1 MVSGKPPRRSKSPQD
16 PVTIDLTAEE
26 AKPAE
31 ATQQADSAEV
41 SAEAPMPRADTSPID
56 APLQDVETATP
67 AEEPSPTEPVETRQ
81 ESDIFS
87 ETETASEAAA
97 SEPPPSDPIASEPT
111 PPPFAPTPR
120 PAPATSSLVAAGIL
134 GGLIALIA
142 AGSMQYAGF
151 LPAASPAASSGA
163 DTSALSSDVEA
174 LRSQIANLPAAGPA
188 TTDPA
193 LADRL
198 AALEASVASRPE
210 TAIDPAAVEELRLKL
225 AQNEEALAT
234 LRNAVAGNSQA
245 LSDSERRLAEAEK
258 KIEEPRTDVQMAR
271 AIAVTALKSAIDRG
285 GPYLAELDALA
296 SIAPDDPAVEGLRPH
311 AATGVQSRADL
322 VRRFSQTA
330 DAALAA
336 IHQPDPNE
344 GIGQRLLSSAL
355 SVVKVRPV
363 GNVEGSTPEAIV
375 ARMEDKLQNGD
386 LKGASLEWDT
396 LPDAAKAASSGF
408 NELLKTRID
417 VEALIGAAM
426 ATAVN
431 GTQG

>member
-31 ATQQADSAEV
+31 AEAAQQTDSAEI

-56 APLQDVETATP
+56 APFQDTETAAP
-67 AEEPSPTEPVETRQ
+67 AIEPSVTEPVETKP
-81 ESDIFS
+81 ETDIFS
-87 ETETASEAAA
+87 ETGTASEPA
-97 SEPPPSDPIASEPT
+97 SAEPPPSDPI
-111 PPPFAPTPR
+111 PPQFAPTPR
-120 PAPATSSLVAAGIL
+120 PAPATSSLVAAGII
-134 GGLIALIA
+134 GGLIALLA

-151 LPAASPAASSGA
+151 LPAASPSAGSNA
-163 DTSALSSDVEA
+163 DTSVLSSEIEA
-174 LRSQIANLPAAGPA
+174 LRSQIANLSAAGPA
-188 TTDPA
+188 ATDPA
-193 LADRL
+193 LAERL

-210 TAIDPAAVEELRLKL
+210 TAVDPAAVEEIRLKL

-322 VRRFSQTA
+322 IRRFSQTA

-363 GNVEGSTPEAIV
+363 GNIEGSTPEAII

-408 NELLKTRID
+408 NDLLKTRID
-417 VEALIGAAM
+417 VEALIGTAM

>member
-31 ATQQADSAEV
+31 AEATQQAGNAEISADA
-41 SAEAPMPRADTSPID
+41 SMPRADTSPID
-56 APLQDVETATP
+56 APLQDSETATT
-67 AEEPSPTEPVETRQ
+67 AEQPSPAEPVEGKPN
-81 ESDIFS
+81 SDIFA
-87 ETETASEAAA
+87 ETGTASEATSAEA
-97 SEPPPSDPIASEPT
+97 PPSDTAPSYA
-111 PPPFAPTPR
+111 APTPR
-120 PAPATSSLVAAGIL
+120 SAPATSSLVAAGII
-134 GGLIALIA
+134 GGLIALLA

-151 LPAASPAASSGA
+151 LPAASPSGSSNA
-163 DTSALSSDVEA
+163 DTSALSSEIEV

-188 TTDPA
+188 ATDPA
-193 LADRL
+193 LAERL
-198 AALEASVASRPE
+198 AALEASVASRQE
-210 TAIDPAAVEELRLKL
+210 TAIDPGAVEELRLKL

-322 VRRFSQTA
+322 IRRFSQTA

-363 GNVEGSTPEAIV
+363 GNVEGSTPEAII

-408 NELLKTRID
+408 NDLLKTRID
-417 VEALIGAAM
+417 VEALIGTAM
-426 ATAVN
+426 ANAVN
-431 GTQG
+431 GTRG

>member
-31 ATQQADSAEV
+31 AEATQQAGSAEI
-41 SAEAPMPRADTSPID
+41 SADASMPRADTSPID
-56 APLQDVETATP
+56 APLQDAETATT
-67 AEEPSPTEPVETRQ
+67 AEEPSPTESVEAKPET
-81 ESDIFS
+81 DVFS
-87 ETETASEAAA
+87 ETGTASEQAAT
-97 SEPPPSDPIASEPT
+97 EPSPSDPT
-111 PPPFAPTPR
+111 PRQSAPAPR

-151 LPAASPAASSGA
+151 LPAASPATSSGS
-163 DTSALSSDVEA
+163 DTSALSSEVEA
-174 LRSQIANLPAAGPA
+174 LRSQIATLSAAGPV

-193 LADRL
+193 LANRL

-210 TAIDPAAVEELRLKL
+210 ATVDPAAVEELRLKL

-322 VRRFSQTA
+322 IRRFSQTA

-363 GNVEGSTPEAIV
+363 GNVEGSTPEAII

-408 NELLKTRID
+408 NDLLKTRID

-426 ATAVN
+426 AAAVA
-431 GTQG
+431 GTPG

>member
-31 ATQQADSAEV
+31 AEATQQAGSAEI
-41 SAEAPMPRADTSPID
+41 SADASMPRADTSPID
-56 APLQDVETATP
+56 APLQDAETATT
-67 AEEPSPTEPVETRQ
+67 AEEPSPTESVEAKPET
-81 ESDIFS
+81 DVFS
-87 ETETASEAAA
+87 ETGTASEQAAT
-97 SEPPPSDPIASEPT
+97 EPSPSDPT
-111 PPPFAPTPR
+111 PRQSAPAPR

-151 LPAASPAASSGA
+151 LPAASPATSSDS
-163 DTSALSSDVEA
+163 DTSALSSEVEA
-174 LRSQIANLPAAGPA
+174 LRSQIATLSAAGPV

-193 LADRL
+193 LANRL

-210 TAIDPAAVEELRLKL
+210 ATVDPAAVEELRLKL

-322 VRRFSQTA
+322 IRRFSQTA

-363 GNVEGSTPEAIV
+363 GNVEGSTPEAII

-408 NELLKTRID
+408 NDLLKTRID

-426 ATAVN
+426 AAAVA
-431 GTQG
+431 GTPG

>member
-31 ATQQADSAEV
+31 AEATQQAGSAEI
-41 SAEAPMPRADTSPID
+41 SADASMPRADTSPID
-56 APLQDVETATP
+56 APLQDAETATT
-67 AEEPSPTEPVETRQ
+67 AEEPSPTESVEAKPET
-81 ESDIFS
+81 DVFS
-87 ETETASEAAA
+87 ETGTASEQAAT
-97 SEPPPSDPIASEPT
+97 EPSPSDPT
-111 PPPFAPTPR
+111 PRQSAPAPR

-151 LPAASPAASSGA
+151 LPAASPATSSGS
-163 DTSALSSDVEA
+163 DTSALSSEVEA
-174 LRSQIANLPAAGPA
+174 LRSQIATLSAAGPV

-193 LADRL
+193 LANRL

-210 TAIDPAAVEELRLKL
+210 ATVDPAAVEELRLKL

-322 VRRFSQTA
+322 IHRFSQTA

-363 GNVEGSTPEAIV
+363 GNVEGSTPEAII

-408 NELLKTRID
+408 NDLLKTRID

-426 ATAVN
+426 AAAVA
-431 GTQG
+431 GTPG

>member
-31 ATQQADSAEV
+31 AEATQQAGSAEI
-41 SAEAPMPRADTSPID
+41 SADASMPRADTSPID
-56 APLQDVETATP
+56 APLQDAETATT
-67 AEEPSPTEPVETRQ
+67 AEEPSPTESVEAKPET
-81 ESDIFS
+81 DVFS
-87 ETETASEAAA
+87 ETRTASEQAAT
-97 SEPPPSDPIASEPT
+97 EPSPSDPT
-111 PPPFAPTPR
+111 PRQSAPAPR

-151 LPAASPAASSGA
+151 LPAASPATSSGS
-163 DTSALSSDVEA
+163 DTSALSSEVEA
-174 LRSQIANLPAAGPA
+174 LRSQIATLSAAGPV

-193 LADRL
+193 LAERL
-198 AALEASVASRPE
+198 AALEASVASRQQ
-210 TAIDPAAVEELRLKL
+210 TAIDPTAVEELRLKL

-322 VRRFSQTA
+322 IRRFSQTA

-363 GNVEGSTPEAIV
+363 GNVEGSTPEAII

-408 NELLKTRID
+408 NDLLKTRID

-426 ATAVN
+426 AAAVA
-431 GTQG
+431 GTPG

>member
-31 ATQQADSAEV
+31 AEATQQAGGAEISADA
-41 SAEAPMPRADTSPID
+41 SMPRADTSPID
-56 APLQDVETATP
+56 APLQDAETATT
-67 AEEPSPTEPVETRQ
+67 AEEPSPTESVEAKPET
-81 ESDIFS
+81 DVFS
-87 ETETASEAAA
+87 ETGTASEQAAT
-97 SEPPPSDPIASEPT
+97 EPSPSDPT
-111 PPPFAPTPR
+111 PRQSAPAPR

-151 LPAASPAASSGA
+151 LPAASPATSSGS
-163 DTSALSSDVEA
+163 DTSALSSEVEA
-174 LRSQIANLPAAGPA
+174 LRSQIATLSAAGPV

-193 LADRL
+193 LANRL

-210 TAIDPAAVEELRLKL
+210 ATVDPAAVEELRLKL

-322 VRRFSQTA
+322 IRRFSQTA

-363 GNVEGSTPEAIV
+363 GNVEGSTPEAII

-408 NELLKTRID
+408 NDLLKTRID

-426 ATAVN
+426 AAAVA
-431 GTQG
+431 GTPG

>member
-1 MVSGKPPRRSKSPQD
+1 MVSGKPPRRSKSPHD

-26 AKPAE
+26 AKPADGE
-31 ATQQADSAEV
+31 ATQQRESAEI
-41 SAEAPMPRADTSPID
+41 SAEARMPHADTSPID
-56 APLQDVETATP
+56 APVKDVEIAAPTEETAT
-67 AEEPSPTEPVETRQ
+67 TEAAETRPK
-81 ESDIFS
+81 EDIFS
-87 ETETASEAAA
+87 ETETASEATSA
-97 SEPPPSDPIASEPT
+97 EVPPSDPASPS
-111 PPPFAPTPR
+111 APAPR

-134 GGLIALIA
+134 GGLIALAA

-151 LPAASPAASSGA
+151 LPSASPQEGSTS
-163 DTSALSSDVEA
+163 DTSALSADIA
-174 LRSQIANLPAAGPA
+174 TLRSQIASLPAAGTA
-188 TTDPA
+188 ATDPA
-193 LADRL
+193 LADRVT
-198 AALEASVASRPE
+198 ALEAAAANRPE
-210 TAIDPAAVEELRLKL
+210 TTVDPAAIEELRLKL
-225 AQNEEALAT
+225 AQNEEALAA
-234 LRNAVAGNSQA
+234 LRSAIASNSEA
-245 LSDSERRLAEAEK
+245 LSESERRLAEAEK

-311 AATGVQSRADL
+311 AATGVPSRTDL
-322 VRRFSQTA
+322 VRRFSQSA

-344 GIGQRLLSSAL
+344 GIAQRLLSSAL

-363 GNVEGSTPEAIV
+363 GNVEGETPEAIM
-375 ARMEDKLQNGD
+375 ARIEDKLRNGD

-408 NELLKTRID
+408 NDLLKTRID

-426 ATAVN
+426 ATAVA
-431 GTQG
+431 GTPG